1 MQSPISCTFS
11 QDNELTLICSFI
23 FAFQPNLVLLVFN
36 NQVFTNVP
44 WSHSFEFCRFMG
56 FFWVLW
62 KDYVV
67 ALYCL
72 WFLFIVSFW
81 WFLVFVICAFS
92 SLLSMLSLDVH
103 CLLLPVLLS
112 LISSCCIFHLFSPS
126 LITCIFID
134 LTLSSPFVVFA
145 HFAPYIFV
153 PCFLVF
159 TFPVSC
165 FCVSSNTPVLWVNT
179 VSQSLAFAS
188 TTCKSWQN

>member
-126 LITCIFID
+126 LITLYIYWLDTLFALCRVRSFCSIYLRSVFPCIYF
-134 LTLSSPFVVFA
+134 S
-145 HFAPYIFV
+145 
-153 PCFLVF
+153 CFLF
-159 TFPVSC
+159 LC
-165 FCVSSNTPVLWVNT
+165 
-179 VSQSLAFAS
+179 
-188 TTCKSWQN
+188 